1 MHCILEAYERIVFVC
16 VSCLSDL
23 SLAVCCQK
31 GETLQ
36 MYEKKQQTTK
46 RIMKNNNKWYID
58 VDDEYEN
65 GRNAGA
71 VEGKGIYIYVF
82 KNLYVQ

>member
-1 MHCILEAYERIVFVC
+1 
-16 VSCLSDL
+16 
-23 SLAVCCQK
+23 
-31 GETLQ
+31 